1 MGIELVTEAV
11 RNWSFLPGNPYKV
24 LVFMAAHTLDAGKM
38 TEHYGWV
45 DRGYYFRGHVALAG
59 AIGYGPKTAPGK
71 KAQEQV
77 RLAVKV
83 LLTEGAIVREV
94 DGKPGQRAEYRLT
107 LEAQPVENTLA
118 RHQTIPLETGGTIP
132 LESGDT
138 DTPGEQGDLSPLMVG
153 VQGQIKDSVEE
164 KPEELSVD
172 SQPYVQSARAAVE
185 EAKKRWRLDDEVRE
199 VSLG

>member
-11 RNWSFLPGNPYKV
+11 RNWSYLPGNPYKV

-38 TEHYGWV
+38 TEHFGWV

-118 RHQTIPLETGGTIP
+118 RHRTIPLETGGTIP
-132 LESGDT
+132 LDSGGTEAPDNR
-138 DTPGEQGDLSPLMVG
+138 GDLYPLEEG
-153 VQGQIKDSVEE
+153 DQGGIKDSVEE
-164 KPEELSVD
+164 KPKDPSVD
-172 SQPYVQSARAAVE
+172 SQTYVQSARAAVD
-185 EAKKRWRLDDEVRE
+185 EAKRRWRLDGEAQE